1 MIAICLLNFYNFVL
15 KKKKKKIYDNQA
27 WKTLTNLYY
36 TIHSDFYT
44 TLLHSDVNYL
54 LSSHRLKWPSKVE
67 QMLEKVNMGGENM
80 QALLVSYYLNHAD
93 HIDKWL
99 KHKPAEKTNKTLFS

>member
-1 MIAICLLNFYNFVL
+1 MA
-15 KKKKKKIYDNQA
+15 
-27 WKTLTNLYY
+27 Y
-36 TIHSDFYT
+36 T
-44 TLLHSDVNYL
+44 
-54 LSSHRLKWPSKVE
+54 KVE

-93 HIDKWL
+93 HTDKWL